1 MALAYNQL
9 AARSGV
15 PCQEVA
21 VSWRGDVLY
30 DISKILLA
38 L

>member
-1 MALAYNQL
+1 MAMAYNQL

-15 PCQEVA
+15 PCLEVP